1 MAQGQAKLD
10 VVDFQE
16 AVSEI
21 ETVLQNTHDKEQ
33 SARLQRALSIL
44 KNNAVTL
51 QIGGQEVTIIAN
63 SKLTVSQEN
72 DSRITYDSQVA
83 NTNNKVNE
91 QVAQHLDGT
100 MTETEQYVDTKTV
113 ADYFGVS
120 TETVRNWIKQKKI
133 IGAQIGGS
141 RGKFMIPKA
150 EFDFLKDKR
159 ESSQADTVMKELLGS
174 DYKEDEWEVLLDGE

>member
-16 AVSEI
+16 AISEI

-72 DSRITYDSQVA
+72 DSRITYDPRYSIHYQKIKA
-83 NTNNKVNE
+83 FF
-91 QVAQHLDGT
+91 
-100 MTETEQYVDTKTV
+100 
-113 ADYFGVS
+113 ADCLILYD
-120 TETVRNWIKQKKI
+120 NY
-133 IGAQIGGS
+133 
-141 RGKFMIPKA
+141 
-150 EFDFLKDKR
+150 
-159 ESSQADTVMKELLGS
+159 SQAFPQYSHL
-174 DYKEDEWEVLLDGE
+174 

>member
-72 DSRITYDSQVA
+72 DSRITYDPRYSIHYQ
-83 NTNNKVNE
+83 K
-91 QVAQHLDGT
+91 QLDL
-100 MTETEQYVDTKTV
+100 ELKQL
-113 ADYFGVS
+113 A
-120 TETVRNWIKQKKI
+120 QKKFEESH
-133 IGAQIGGS
+133 S
-141 RGKFMIPKA
+141 REKFIEHFIKSY
-150 EFDFLKDKR
+150 L
-159 ESSQADTVMKELLGS
+159 
-174 DYKEDEWEVLLDGE
+174 